1 MMERPMVIVGGEEI
15 SVYVDNTYDARKIV
29 IRYDRD
35 KKCRVFVAG
44 TYRNDVPE
52 TEITD
57 MCKGITVIDH
67 ITYRRIKR
75 EISIA
80 VGDDVFWGI
89 DKCYKDDKKKA
100 LIERACKDLKI
111 PYTYDSIEEHTQA
124 RA

>member
-1 MMERPMVIVGGEEI
+1 MLFV
-15 SVYVDNTYDARKIV
+15 SCTDAAQTTETQV
-29 IRYDRD
+29 PQATVSTTAADP
-35 KKCRVFVAG
+35 V
-44 TYRNDVPE
+44 DVPE

-80 VGDDVFWGI
+80 VGVDVFWGI
-89 DKCYKDDKKKA
+89 DKCYKDDKKKL

-111 PYTYDSIEEHTQA
+111 PFTYDSIEVHTQA
-124 RA
+124 RE

>member
-35 KKCRVFVAG
+35 KKCRVFIAG
-44 TYRNDVPE
+44 TFRNDVPE

-57 MCKGITVIDH
+57 KCKSITVIDH

-111 PYTYDSIEEHTQA
+111 PFIYDSIEEHTQA